1 MGNSGFKEVLEEQ
14 KINAILKAQKL
25 EEFYQRADI
34 LEFIKYLNKFKNDFN
49 SKSPIKKGMK
59 SFKIIFED
67 DSEIKEVEII

>member
-1 MGNSGFKEVLEEQ
+1 MGNSEFKEILEKQ

-25 EEFYQRADI
+25 EEFYQRADV

-67 DSEIKEVEII
+67 DSEIKEVKII

>member
-25 EEFYQRADI
+25 EEFYQRADV

>member
-25 EEFYQRADI
+25 EEFYQRADV
-34 LEFIKYLNKFKNDFN
+34 LKFIKCLNKFRSDFN
-49 SKSPIKKGMK
+49 SKSPIGKGMK

>member
-25 EEFYQRADI
+25 EEFYQRADV
-34 LEFIKYLNKFKNDFN
+34 LEFIKHLNKFKNDFN

>member
-25 EEFYQRADI
+25 EEFYQRADV
-34 LEFIKYLNKFKNDFN
+34 LEFIKHLNKFKNDFN

-67 DSEIKEVEII
+67 DLEIKEVEII

>member
-25 EEFYQRADI
+25 EEFYQRADV
-34 LEFIKYLNKFKNDFN
+34 LEFMKYLNKFKNDFN